1 MISPRA
7 ARQEEEEE
15 QEERERSQLPG
26 SAAARHA
33 TGVLLSAPPPPCPLA
48 SPSLPFI
55 PSPTRQ
61 NEQLGRGEAAAA
73 HHQLEGAR

>member
-7 ARQEEEEE
+7 ARQEEEE
-15 QEERERSQLPG
+15 RERSQLPG
-26 SAAARHA
+26 SAGARCA
-33 TGVLLSAPPPPCPLA
+33 TRILLSAPPPRVPLA

-55 PSPTRQ
+55 RSPTRQ